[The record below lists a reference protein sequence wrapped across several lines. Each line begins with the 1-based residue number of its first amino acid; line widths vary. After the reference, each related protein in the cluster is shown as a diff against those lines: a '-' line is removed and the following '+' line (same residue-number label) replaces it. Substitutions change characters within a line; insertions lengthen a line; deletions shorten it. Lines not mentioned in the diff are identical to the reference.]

1 MTLDDDNDVFRN
13 RPPLPCESRPDT
25 PERTR
30 RLGRR
35 LCYNRLGML
44 ERIHIDN
51 YKCLTNF
58 DLRLDNLTLLAG
70 ANGCGKSAVFE
81 VVGKLRDFACDWR
94 VDKLF
99 SADDLT
105 RWTTK
110 REQRFEL
117 EFSTDRGAFLS
128 KLVIEHQPDDRGV
141 EVKSERLVHDGTP
154 VLSSCDR
161 KLQLYR
167 DDGSEGHAY
176 PFGRNRSAL
185 ATESDEH
192 LYSRLHLFRG
202 LLSNFQTLS
211 LASLAPNQIDG
222 GSEGESDVLIADGTN
237 FAAWYRGQILND
249 PHQLLQ
255 ATGRLA
261 EILPGFTGLKLSAR
275 IGDYR
280 ELLATFSPGDDGRS
294 HSYTFEQLS
303 DGQRALMVLYSLVFA
318 TVPASGSPGASGS
331 VPRTLFFDE
340 PDNYVTLPELQPWL
354 AELEDGAGDTLPQVV
369 LISHHPEAID
379 FLADNTVWLAREP
392 ESHTRIVEPKNDT
405 GLRMSEVYARGW
417 AP

>member
-1 MTLDDDNDVFRN
+1 MKFDDDNDAI
-13 RPPLPCESRPDT
+13 
-25 PERTR
+25 RTR
-30 RLGRR
+30 RRGRR
-35 LCYNRLGML
+35 LCYNQLGML

-70 ANGCGKSAVFE
+70 PNGCGKSAVFE

-94 VDKLF
+94 VDRLF

-110 REQRFEL
+110 RAQRFEL
-117 EFSTDRGAFLS
+117 EFSTDRGVFLY

-141 EVKSERLVHDGTP
+141 EVKSERLVHDGKP

-192 LYSRLHLFRG
+192 LYSRLHRFRG

-211 LASLAPNQIDG
+211 LAPSGIES
-222 GSEGESDVLIADGTN
+222 GSEGESDVLIADGKN

-280 ELLATFSPGDDGRS
+280 ELLATFSPADDGGS
-294 HSYTFEQLS
+294 HSYSFDQLS
-303 DGQRALMVLYSLVFA
+303 DGQRALIVLYSLVFA
-318 TVPASGSPGASGS
+318 TVPDSGSPGASGS

-405 GLRMSEVYARGW
+405 GLRMSEVFARGW

>member
-1 MTLDDDNDVFRN
+1 MMYISAWGPPWRALRN
-13 RPPLPCESRPDT
+13 AP
-25 PERTR
+25 
-30 RLGRR
+30 G
-35 LCYNRLGML
+35 LCYNRGRML
-44 ERIHIDN
+44 TRIHIDN

-81 VVGKLRDFACDWR
+81 VIGKLRDFACDWR
-94 VDKLF
+94 VEKLF

-105 RWTTK
+105 RWSTK
-110 REQRFEL
+110 PQQCFEL
-117 EFSTDRGAFLS
+117 EFSTDRGTFLY
-128 KLVIEHQPDDRGV
+128 KLVIEFLSDDGGAV
-141 EVKSERLVHDGTP
+141 VKSEHLVHDGKP
-154 VLSSCDR
+154 ALSSGNR

-176 PFGRNRSAL
+176 PFGPHRSAL
-185 ATESDEH
+185 ATESDER
-192 LYSRLHLFRG
+192 LYSRLHRFRN

-211 LASLAPNQIDG
+211 LAPSGIEC
-222 GSEGESDVLIADGTN
+222 GSESESDVLIADGAN

-249 PHQLLQ
+249 PRQLQQ
-255 ATGRLA
+255 ATRRLA
-261 EILPGFTGLKLSAR
+261 DVLPGFAGLKLSAR

-280 ELLATFSPGDDGRS
+280 ELLATFSPGDDERS
-294 HSYTFEQLS
+294 HSYSFDQLS
-303 DGQRALMVLYSLVFA
+303 DGQRALIVLYSLVFA
-318 TVPASGSPGASGS
+318 TVPDSGSPGASGS

-379 FLADNTVWLAREP
+379 FLADSTVWLAREP
-392 ESHTRIVEPKNDT
+392 ESHTRIIEPKNDT

>member
-1 MTLDDDNDVFRN
+1 
-13 RPPLPCESRPDT
+13 
-25 PERTR
+25 
-30 RLGRR
+30 
-35 LCYNRLGML
+35 ML
-44 ERIHIDN
+44 TRIHIDN

-99 SADDLT
+99 SSDDLT
-105 RWTTK
+105 SWTTK

-117 EFSTDRGAFLS
+117 EFSTDRGAFLYE
-128 KLVIEHQPDDRGV
+128 LVIDHQPDDRGV
-141 EVKSERLVHDGTP
+141 EVKSERLLHNGKP
-154 VLSSCDR
+154 ALSSCNR
-161 KLQLYR
+161 ILQLYR
-167 DDGSEGHAY
+167 DDGSEGHTY

-192 LYSRLHLFRG
+192 LYSHLHRFRDVV
-202 LLSNFQTLS
+202 SSFQTLS
-211 LASLAPNQIDG
+211 LTPNRIDA
-222 GSEGESDVLIADGTN
+222 GSDGESDILVADGTN

-249 PHQLLQ
+249 PHQLQ
-255 ATGRLA
+255 KATSRLA

-280 ELLATFSPGDDGRS
+280 ELLATFSPGDDGGF
-294 HSYTFEQLS
+294 HSYTFDQLS
-303 DGQRALMVLYSLVFA
+303 DGQRALVVLYSLLFA
-318 TVPASGSPGASGS
+318 TVPDPGSSDPSGNA
-331 VPRTLFFDE
+331 PRTLFFDE

-379 FLADNTVWLAREP
+379 FLAHNTVWLAREP
-392 ESHTRIVEPKNDT
+392 ESHTRIIEPKNDT
-405 GLRMSEVYARGW
+405 GLRVSEVYARGW

>member
-1 MTLDDDNDVFRN
+1 
-13 RPPLPCESRPDT
+13 
-25 PERTR
+25 
-30 RLGRR
+30 
-35 LCYNRLGML
+35 ML
-44 ERIHIDN
+44 TRIHIDN

-81 VVGKLRDFACDWR
+81 VMGKLRDFASDRR

-99 SADDLT
+99 PADDLA

-117 EFSTDRGAFLS
+117 EFSTDGGVFMY
-128 KLVIEHQPDDRGV
+128 KLVIDHKPDERRAEVTSEHI
-141 EVKSERLVHDGTP
+141 VHDGRP

-161 KLQLYR
+161 KLRLYR
-167 DDGSEGHAY
+167 DDDSEGHAY
-176 PFGRNRSAL
+176 PFGPQRSAL
-185 ATESDEH
+185 ATESDER
-192 LYSRLHLFRG
+192 LYSRLHRFRD

-211 LASLAPNQIDG
+211 LAPSRIES
-222 GSEGESDVLIADGTN
+222 GSEGESDVLIADGSN

-249 PHQLLQ
+249 PRHLQ
-255 ATGRLA
+255 EATHRLA
-261 EILPGFTGLKLSAR
+261 DILPGFAGLKLSAR

-280 ELLATFSPGDDGRS
+280 ELLATFSPQDDGPS
-294 HSYTFEQLS
+294 HSYSFDQLS
-303 DGQRALMVLYSLVFA
+303 DGQRALIVLYSLVFA
-318 TVPASGSPGASGS
+318 TVPDSGSPADTGNLH
-331 VPRTLFFDE
+331 RTLFLDE

-354 AELEDGAGDTLPQVV
+354 TELEDGAGDALPQVV

-392 ESHTRIVEPKNDT
+392 ESHTRIIEPKNGT

>member
-1 MTLDDDNDVFRN
+1 
-13 RPPLPCESRPDT
+13 
-25 PERTR
+25 
-30 RLGRR
+30 
-35 LCYNRLGML
+35 ML
-44 ERIHIDN
+44 TRIHIDN

-70 ANGCGKSAVFE
+70 ANGCGKSAIFE
-81 VVGKLRDFACDWR
+81 VMGKLRDFACDWR

-99 SADDLT
+99 LADDLT

-117 EFSTDRGAFLS
+117 EFSVDGGVFIYQLAIEHKPNHRGAH
-128 KLVIEHQPDDRGV
+128 IT
-141 EVKSERLVHDGTP
+141 SERLLHNTKP

-161 KLQLYR
+161 KLQLYQ
-167 DDGSEGHAY
+167 DDDSQGSAY
-176 PFGRNRSAL
+176 PFGQHRSAL
-185 ATESDEH
+185 ATESDER
-192 LYSRLHLFRG
+192 LYSRLHQFRDLVCG
-202 LLSNFQTLS
+202 FQALS
-211 LASLAPNQIDG
+211 LAPSLIDS
-222 GSEGESDVLIADGTN
+222 GSKDESDVLIADGTN

-249 PHQLLQ
+249 PHQLQ
-255 ATGRLA
+255 RATLRLA
-261 EILPGFTGLKLSAR
+261 EILPGFVGLKLSSR

-280 ELLATFSPGDDGRS
+280 ELLATFSSGDDEPS
-294 HSYTFEQLS
+294 HSYSFAQLS
-303 DGQRALMVLYSLVFA
+303 DGQRALIVLYSLVFA
-318 TVPASGSPGASGS
+318 TVPDSSDDSGNI
-331 VPRTLFFDE
+331 PRTLFFDE

-379 FLADNTVWLAREP
+379 FLADNTVWLAREA
-392 ESHTRIVEPKNDT
+392 ESHTRIIQPKNDT